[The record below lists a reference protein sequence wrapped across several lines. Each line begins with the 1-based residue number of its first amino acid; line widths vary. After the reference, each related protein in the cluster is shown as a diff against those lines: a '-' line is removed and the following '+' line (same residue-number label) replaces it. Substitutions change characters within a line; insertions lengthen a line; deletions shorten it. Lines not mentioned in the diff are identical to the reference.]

1 MTSAQERKIR
11 QTGCDVRFDNLT
23 RQLYSTDASIYQ
35 IHPVGA
41 AFPKTAE
48 QASLVIHATADAGLS
63 ITPRGAGTS
72 LVGNAIGDGL
82 IVDFSRYNRQ
92 IADLDLEKRSVRVGS
107 GVVLD
112 QLNDFLKPHGF
123 CFGPDVATSS
133 RATLGGMIANNSSG
147 ARCPIYGTT
156 ADHVISLEIV
166 MADGRVV
173 PVGEADSFPYSRA
186 ASLEA
191 ERQQILK
198 LVNAASTEMAERW
211 PPGLIKRW
219 PGYGIERFL
228 RAPND
233 LTNILAGSEGTLA
246 AIFSAEL
253 KISPLP
259 REKGLGLIFF
269 ASVAEAMQ
277 ATVELLDLKPA
288 AIEHIDRPLFDGTKG
303 QLQFQAARDLLELES
318 KPCESIL
325 IIEFY
330 EDSRND
336 GLGNRRNMTTG
347 KQSLLGSSVTERLS
361 ILQSKKLGLRTKI
374 LTDPAQMNMVWS
386 VRKSGL
392 SLLTGCIG
400 PAKPVAFI
408 EDAAVRPAQLPD
420 YVRGLQS
427 IMKPLGLTASYYGHA
442 ASGLLHVRPV
452 LDMHSA
458 ADLKKFRQ
466 VADETSALV
475 RQFKGSLSAEH
486 GVGIARTEY
495 MRDQLGDQLLEVM
508 REIKHAFDPK
518 NVFNPGKIFEVNQC
532 GSRLSAATVGPLLHS
547 TAQHAVPAKIDNHL
561 RENFTRPLELPFQP
575 VLAFAFKDRS
585 FTGNLEQCNGCG
597 GCLKQSGIMCPTF
610 IATHD
615 EVMSTRGRANIIR
628 AALELRLP
636 RNDPESFRDRNMT
649 AGEPSLL
656 ADPLKSG
663 ELDAALSNCL
673 SCKGCTPECPSN
685 VNLAL
690 LKAEMLHARWR
701 RDGLPLRERILSN
714 VDLLGKLG
722 CLMPGLT
729 NRFLGLK
736 AARIAMEK
744 TIGIS
749 ARRSLPHYASE
760 RFDKWF
766 SNRLGSAGASP
777 AVSRA
782 SRDTL
787 SSAISSNSGA
797 SKPVFGG
804 APKTAG
810 EAPALPRRGK
820 VILWDDTFVRYHEP
834 HIGIAAVKVL
844 EALGFEVTLVE
855 NRRCCGRPAFSQGNL
870 DAAAKLGQHNIS
882 QLLVRRS
889 PRDGGNT
896 PILFLEPSCWSMFVE
911 DYRELKIENAE
922 NIAAR
927 CFLFE
932 KFVADLLEREPE
944 ALRFNERSANVM
956 IHPHC
961 HAKSILSPAFMA
973 TLAEHLPGR
982 KATVVDTACCGMA
995 GAFGALAEKY
1005 DLSLQVAQRLLDQI
1019 DNQPHGTE
1027 VIASGT
1033 SCRHQISDLTT
1044 SAPKHM
1050 AELLAE
1056 AIA

>member
-35 IHPVGA
+35 IQPVGA
-41 AFPKTAE
+41 AFPRTAQ
-48 QASLVIHATADAGLS
+48 QAGLVIRATADAGLS

-82 IVDFSRYNRQ
+82 IVDFSRHNRQ
-92 IADLDLEKRSVRVGS
+92 ITKLDLENHSVRVGA

-112 QLNDFLKPHGF
+112 QLNEFLKPHGF

-166 MADGRVV
+166 MADGRVETI
-173 PVGEADSFPYSRA
+173 GSQHQSLGDERA
-186 ASLEA
+186 
-191 ERQQILK
+191 QIEK
-198 LVNAASTEMAERW
+198 LVSATSAEMAARW
-211 PPGLIKRW
+211 PTGLIKRW

-228 RAPND
+228 RAPSD

-259 REKGLGLIFF
+259 REKGLALIFF
-269 ASVAEAMQ
+269 ASVSEAMQ

-303 QLQFQAARDLLELES
+303 QLQFQAARDLLELDTQ
-318 KPCESIL
+318 PCESIL
-325 IIEFY
+325 IVEFY
-330 EDSRND
+330 ED
-336 GLGNRRNMTTG
+336 
-347 KQSLLGSSVTERLS
+347 VAERLS
-361 ILQSKKLGLRTKI
+361 ALQSKKIGLRTKI
-374 LTDPAQMNMVWS
+374 LTDSAQMNMVWS

-427 IMKPLGLTASYYGHA
+427 IMEPLGLTASYYGHA

-452 LDMHSA
+452 LDMHSD

-495 MRDQLGDQLLEVM
+495 MRDQLGDQLLQVM
-508 REIKHAFDPK
+508 REIKRAFDPK
-518 NVFNPGKIFEVNQC
+518 NIFNPGKIFADRSESD
-532 GSRLSAATVGPLLHS
+532 GD
-547 TAQHAVPAKIDNHL
+547 QHKIDNHL

-585 FTGNLEQCNGCG
+585 FAGNLEQCNGCG

-610 IATHD
+610 IATRD

-628 AALELRLP
+628 AALELET
-636 RNDPESFRDRNMT
+636 N
-649 AGEPSLL
+649 GH
-656 ADPLKSG
+656 DPLKSD

-690 LKAEMLHARWR
+690 LKAEMLQARWR

-722 CLMPGLT
+722 CLMPRLT
-729 NRFLGLK
+729 NRFLDSK
-736 AARIAMEK
+736 PVRVAMEG

-766 SNRLGSAGASP
+766 AKHMAGSAL
-777 AVSRA
+777 RA
-782 SRDTL
+782 DRTPQRGVPT
-787 SSAISSNSGA
+787 SST
-797 SKPVFGG
+797 
-804 APKTAG
+804 TA
-810 EAPALPRRGK
+810 
-820 VILWDDTFVRYHEP
+820 
-834 HIGIAAVKVL
+834 
-844 EALGFEVTLVE
+844 
-855 NRRCCGRPAFSQGNL
+855 
-870 DAAAKLGQHNIS
+870 
-882 QLLVRRS
+882 
-889 PRDGGNT
+889 
-896 PILFLEPSCWSMFVE
+896 
-911 DYRELKIENAE
+911 
-922 NIAAR
+922 
-927 CFLFE
+927 
-932 KFVADLLEREPE
+932 
-944 ALRFNERSANVM
+944 
-956 IHPHC
+956 
-961 HAKSILSPAFMA
+961 ILSP
-973 TLAEHLPGR
+973 
-982 KATVVDTACCGMA
+982 
-995 GAFGALAEKY
+995 
-1005 DLSLQVAQRLLDQI
+1005 
-1019 DNQPHGTE
+1019 
-1027 VIASGT
+1027 
-1033 SCRHQISDLTT
+1033 
-1044 SAPKHM
+1044 
-1050 AELLAE
+1050 
-1056 AIA
+1056 